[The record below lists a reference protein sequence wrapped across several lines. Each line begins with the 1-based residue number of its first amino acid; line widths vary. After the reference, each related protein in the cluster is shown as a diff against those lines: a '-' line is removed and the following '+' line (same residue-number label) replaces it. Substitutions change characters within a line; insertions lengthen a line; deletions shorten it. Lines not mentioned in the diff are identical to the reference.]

1 MKNLPIQFKILLF
14 VVIIFGTISLIKST
28 ISPGIELY
36 NNSKEIELKYN
47 EVSQNQITN
56 YDGYYLAFI
65 AKQENANIN
74 KETFIKVTEI
84 IMTNRKDG
92 ENLAWKWSQENQQI
106 PYEEFTSF
114 YRELSA
120 FITERYFDNMK
131 IEREKQA
138 LVQSHSKLLQT
149 FPNNF
154 YNKFID
160 IQPLKYKAGFISNKT
175 KKMFQ

>member
-1 MKNLPIQFKILLF
+1 MKNLPIHIKIVLF
-14 VVIIFGTISLIKST
+14 IFVLFGTISLISST
-28 ISPGIELY
+28 VNPGIELY
-36 NNSKEIELKYN
+36 NTSKGIELKYT

-84 IMTNRKDG
+84 IMSNRKDG

-114 YRELSA
+114 YKELSA

-131 IEREKQA
+131 IEKEKQS
-138 LVQSHSKLLQT
+138 LVQQHSKLLQT
-149 FPNNF
+149 FPNNL
-154 YNKFID
+154 YNKVID

-175 KKMFQ
+175 KKMFK

>member
-1 MKNLPIQFKILLF
+1 MKNLPIHIKIVLF
-14 VVIIFGTISLIKST
+14 IVILFGIISLTKS
-28 ISPGIELY
+28 IVNPGIDLY
-36 NNSKEIELKYN
+36 NDSKEIELKYT

-65 AKQENANIN
+65 AKQQNANIN

-106 PYEEFTSF
+106 PYSEFTSF
-114 YRELSA
+114 YKELST
-120 FITERYFDNMK
+120 FISERYFDNMR
-131 IEREKQA
+131 IEKEKQI
-138 LVQSHSKLLQT
+138 LVNSHSKLLQT

-175 KKMFQ
+175 KKMFK